1 MPKMKTRRAA
11 SKRLQVTGTG
21 KVVHRCSKLNHLLS
35 KKDRRMK
42 RRLKLGG
49 EVTPPG
55 YKQAV
60 DALLPYA

>member
-11 SKRLQVTGTG
+11 SKRLQVTGSG
-21 KVVHRCSKLNHLLS
+21 KIVHRSPKLNHLLS
-35 KKDRRMK
+35 KKSRKMK

-55 YKQAV
+55 YKQQV
-60 DALLPYA
+60 DAMLPYA